1 MLNRH
6 EDLRKKF
13 KLRKPVFADPE
24 QNVDAL
30 FDHSHPLLTNFA
42 QKSNHTSVDP
52 QNIEWTRVKLPG
64 IPPLGKLQFPAE
76 VQARKRIF
84 LEDLK
89 HFPVTAPAATP
100 PNKNTVNLLTDL
112 NAGGLEE
119 QHKPAEDDS
128 QQDRKVA
135 AEFLRKN
142 LKTSD
147 FDFGALVKQ
156 QGMQMGKG
164 SYKWA
169 HLVPSDKQFIINP
182 RDMALKLDFQLDTFQ
197 AQAIHYLSAH
207 KNVFV
212 AAHTSSGKTVI
223 AEYAVALSD
232 LHNTNTIYTSP
243 IKALS
248 NQKYRDFSKKF
259 SKQKIGLIT
268 GDVQI
273 NVNYESGSTS
283 LASRLANSDCSQPN
297 ICTIMTTEILLTML
311 YKNEKFLKN
320 VEFVVFDECHYINDD
335 SRGYVWEEIF
345 ILLPSHI
352 TIIMLSATIPNL
364 MEFNEWIGELKSRDI
379 YIVKTVRRPI
389 PLEYYVVAPQYVK
402 NSNLAT
408 DSKAR
413 KGGGADKSAVTAIG
427 RSPSLSKQTGND
439 PFSVLIHCTSTPN
452 QFEDY
457 KLAEFNRH
465 IDEQLSKAK
474 GRLRDSQI
482 YLQTVRFLA
491 SVKKLPAV
499 VFVLSRK
506 RCDDLAFELDR
517 QNVNLL
523 DSETERHFVNGFL
536 TSQLAKLTK
545 SIGGGAQKHHELP
558 GQVHQMKTYLMRGF
572 ACHHSGLLQSLK
584 EIVELLFQMGY
595 VKLLFATETF
605 AIGVNMPT
613 RTVVFDSLQKFDG
626 RERRLLTPV
635 EYTQMA
641 GRAGRRGQD
650 DFGTVLMLIKK
661 DYFQPSEMR
670 QLCLTNIENNPEIKT
685 QFQLNY
691 KLLLNIIRTNE
702 LPDPKGEDYPA
713 KYDAILQWDPTWA
726 AKAPASATTELLSN
740 STLSIEKFLKFNFF
754 EYQRTLKGAK
764 LDNFRMEVWRLID
777 TLVYK
782 RFFGYFEESA
792 TLSTMKPRF
801 FFEERIRPNLH
812 IPKWSDPADKMATRE
827 NILLEFVIL
836 SVELQR
842 LRNGPWKGF
851 VRQQSQRLF
860 TNGRLVRL
868 SANGYDQHFA
878 ICVGAPVAT
887 KQQVLL
893 YRRENHSDKAWD
905 AWRREAE
912 SEEEVCVRRLMK
924 FLHRFGCTMWN
935 YRENRPL
942 VEGDDESASQET
954 GHSDVWLEEDHQ
966 LVEILNSFL
975 KINPRFWAA
984 ADTSV
989 IDWQDVA
996 RIVFA
1001 TASRSCDG
1009 NPEDVWWECD
1019 SVLESMSVDLR
1030 DIEEVYDVSV
1040 LSKHDLCKA

>member
-1 MLNRH
+1 M
-6 EDLRKKF
+6 
-13 KLRKPVFADPE
+13 RKPHFADPE

-30 FDHSHPLLTNFA
+30 FDHAHPLLTEFA
-42 QKSNHTSVDP
+42 QKANQTPVDL
-52 QNIEWTRVKLPG
+52 NNVEWKRVKLPG
-64 IPPLGKLQFPAE
+64 IPSLGKLQFPPE
-76 VQARKRIF
+76 VQAKRR
-84 LEDLK
+84 LYLDNLK
-89 HFPVTAPAATP
+89 QFPTTASVTGPAA
-100 PNKNTVNLLTDL
+100 NTVNLLT
-112 NAGGLEE
+112 
-119 QHKPAEDDS
+119 AEVKEKDDGRPVDEPNSAQS
-128 QQDRKVA
+128 QQDMKLA

-147 FDFGALVKQ
+147 SDFGTLIKVH
-156 QGMQMGKG
+156 GGQMGKG
-164 SYKWA
+164 TYKWA
-169 HLVPSDKQFIINP
+169 HLVPSDKQFTINA

-223 AEYAVALSD
+223 AEYAVALSE

-283 LASRLANSDCSQPN
+283 LASRRANSDCSQPN

-311 YKNEKFLKN
+311 YKQEKFLKN

-389 PLEYYVVAPQYVK
+389 PLEYYVVAPQYIK
-402 NSNLAT
+402 NSNITAG
-408 DSKAR
+408 AR
-413 KGGGADKSAVTAIG
+413 KETANSKSLEKTTSTVTAIG
-427 RSPSLSKQTGND
+427 RSPSLSKQTGTD
-439 PFSVLIHCTSTPN
+439 PFAVLIHCTSTPN

-457 KLAEFNRH
+457 KLSEFNRH
-465 IDEQLSKAK
+465 IEEQLTKAK

-482 YLQTVRFLA
+482 YLHTVRFL
-491 SVKKLPAV
+491 STVKKLPAV

-506 RCDDLAFELDR
+506 RCDDLAYELDR

-523 DSETERHFVNGFL
+523 DSETERHFINGFL
-536 TSQLAKLTK
+536 TSQLSKLTK
-545 SIGGGAQKHHELP
+545 SIGGGTQKNHELP
-558 GQVHQMKTYLMRGF
+558 AQVHQMKTYLLRGF

-661 DYFQPSEMR
+661 DYFQPSELR

-702 LPDPKGEDYPA
+702 LPDPKGEDYRT
-713 KYDAILQWDPTWA
+713 KYEAILQWDATWS
-726 AKAPASATTELLSN
+726 SARAQPVATELLQN
-740 STLSIEKFLKFNFF
+740 STLSIEKFLKFNFY

-764 LDNFRMEVWRLID
+764 LDNFRVEVWQLMD

-782 RFFGYFEESA
+782 RFFGYFGEPNRA
-792 TLSTMKPRF
+792 VIKPRT
-801 FFEERIRPNLH
+801 FFEERIRGDLA
-812 IPKWSDPADKMATRE
+812 IPKWLAGDKMATRE
-827 NILLEFVIL
+827 NVLLEFVIL
-836 SVELQR
+836 NVELQR
-842 LRNGPWKGF
+842 LRCGSWKHF

-860 TNGRLVRL
+860 SNGRLLRL
-868 SANGYDQHFA
+868 SANGCDQHFA
-878 ICVGAPVAT
+878 ICVGPPVDT
-887 KQQVLL
+887 KLRVLL
-893 YRRENHSDKAWD
+893 YRRENHTDMGWANWKRDS
-905 AWRREAE
+905 EAE
-912 SEEEVCVRRLMK
+912 DEECSRKLMQ
-924 FLHRFGCTMWN
+924 FLNRFGCILWKF
-935 YRENRPL
+935 RENKPL
-942 VEGDDESASQET
+942 VDGEEDEDEEDDEEQNEGKDT
-954 GHSDVWLEEDHQ
+954 DNKWLEEDRQ
-966 LVEILNSFL
+966 LLEILNSFL
-975 KINPRFWAA
+975 KVNPRLW
-984 ADTSV
+984 TTNETTV

-996 RIVFA
+996 RMVFS
-1001 TASRSCDG
+1001 TAQRSCDA
-1009 NPEDVWWECD
+1009 NPELVWWERD
-1019 SVLESMSVDLR
+1019 SMLESMFVELSDV
-1030 DIEEVYDVSV
+1030 EEVYDVTV
-1040 LSKHDLCKA
+1040 LPKHDLSKE

>member
-1 MLNRH
+1 M
-6 EDLRKKF
+6 F
-13 KLRKPVFADPE
+13 VI
-24 QNVDAL
+24 
-30 FDHSHPLLTNFA
+30 S
-42 QKSNHTSVDP
+42 
-52 QNIEWTRVKLPG
+52 
-64 IPPLGKLQFPAE
+64 
-76 VQARKRIF
+76 
-84 LEDLK
+84 
-89 HFPVTAPAATP
+89 
-100 PNKNTVNLLTDL
+100 
-112 NAGGLEE
+112 
-119 QHKPAEDDS
+119 
-128 QQDRKVA
+128 
-135 AEFLRKN
+135 
-142 LKTSD
+142 
-147 FDFGALVKQ
+147 
-156 QGMQMGKG
+156 
-164 SYKWA
+164 
-169 HLVPSDKQFIINP
+169 P

-259 SKQKIGLIT
+259 SKHKIGLIT

-273 NVNYESGSTS
+273 NVNYDSGSTS
-283 LASRLANSDCSQPN
+283 LAARRANSDCSQPN

-389 PLEYYVVAPQYVK
+389 PLEYYVVAPQYIK
-402 NSNLAT
+402 SANLA
-408 DSKAR
+408 AQ
-413 KGGGADKSAVTAIG
+413 KGVKGASVATAPAPAIG
-427 RSPSLSKQTGND
+427 RSPSLSQQTGND
-439 PFSVLIHCTSTPN
+439 PFSVRIHCTSTPQ

-457 KLAEFNRH
+457 KLSEFNRN
-465 IDEQLSKAK
+465 IEGQLAKAK

-482 YLQTVRFLA
+482 YLHTVRFL
-491 SVKKLPAV
+491 STVKKLPAV

-506 RCDDLAFELDR
+506 RCDDLASELDR

-536 TSQLAKLTK
+536 ASQLSKLTK
-545 SIGGGAQKHHELP
+545 SIGAAGSGAEKGQDLP

-661 DYFQPSEMR
+661 DYFPPAEMR
-670 QLCLTNIENNPEIKT
+670 QLCLANIESNPEIKT

-702 LPDPKGEDYPA
+702 LPDPKGEDYAA
-713 KYDAILQWDPTWA
+713 KYEAVLQWDATWTPKANPA
-726 AKAPASATTELLSN
+726 ATELLSN

-764 LDNFRMEVWRLID
+764 LDNFRMEVWQLMDI
-777 TLVYK
+777 LVYK
-782 RFFGYFEESA
+782 RFFGYFEEPNRAVIETRNFFDQRIA
-792 TLSTMKPRF
+792 TDL
-801 FFEERIRPNLH
+801 I
-812 IPKWSDPADKMATRE
+812 IPKWHEATDKMAVRE
-827 NILLEFVIL
+827 NVLVEFVIL
-836 SVELQR
+836 NVELQR
-842 LRNGPWKGF
+842 LRNGIWKHF

-860 TNGRLVRL
+860 CNGRLLRF

-878 ICVGAPVAT
+878 ICVGSAADT
-887 KQQVLL
+887 QLRVLL
-893 YRRENHSDKAWD
+893 YRSENHSEKAWQN
-905 AWRREAE
+905 WRRESEA
-912 SEEEVCVRRLMK
+912 EEELCVRKLMK
-924 FLHRFGCTMWN
+924 FLNRFGCTLWKF
-935 YRENRPL
+935 RENKPQ
-942 VEGDDESASQET
+942 VEVGEADEEDEENEQKFM
-954 GHSDVWLEEDHQ
+954 SDTWLEEDRQ
-966 LVEILNSFL
+966 LLEILISFL
-975 KINPRFWAA
+975 RINPRQWTGSSVDSA
-984 ADTSV
+984 V

-996 RIVFA
+996 RMVFE
-1001 TASRSCDG
+1001 TAHRPCEY
-1009 NPEDVWWECD
+1009 NPENAWWERD
-1019 SVLESMSVDLR
+1019 STLESMFIEIKDVD
-1030 DIEEVYDVSV
+1030 EVYDVTIMP
-1040 LSKHDLCKA
+1040 KHDLSQE

>member
-1 MLNRH
+1 M
-6 EDLRKKF
+6 
-13 KLRKPVFADPE
+13 
-24 QNVDAL
+24 
-30 FDHSHPLLTNFA
+30 
-42 QKSNHTSVDP
+42 
-52 QNIEWTRVKLPG
+52 
-64 IPPLGKLQFPAE
+64 
-76 VQARKRIF
+76 
-84 LEDLK
+84 
-89 HFPVTAPAATP
+89 
-100 PNKNTVNLLTDL
+100 
-112 NAGGLEE
+112 
-119 QHKPAEDDS
+119 
-128 QQDRKVA
+128 
-135 AEFLRKN
+135 
-142 LKTSD
+142 
-147 FDFGALVKQ
+147 
-156 QGMQMGKG
+156 
-164 SYKWA
+164 
-169 HLVPSDKQFIINP
+169 
-182 RDMALKLDFQLDTFQ
+182 
-197 AQAIHYLSAH
+197 SAH

-273 NVNYESGSTS
+273 NVNYEGASTS
-283 LASRLANSDCSQPN
+283 LASRHANSDCSQPN

-352 TIIMLSATIPNL
+352 TIVMLSATIPNL

-379 YIVKTVRRPI
+379 YIVKTARRPI
-389 PLEYYVVAPQYVK
+389 PLEYYVVAPQYIK
-402 NSNLAT
+402 NSNIT
-408 DSKAR
+408 GSSKKSNNDNNLPVKKQASE
-413 KGGGADKSAVTAIG
+413 SAVTAIAIG

-452 QFEDY
+452 HFEDY
-457 KLAEFNRH
+457 KLSEFNRN
-465 IDEQLSKAK
+465 IEDQLAKAK
-474 GRLRDSQI
+474 GRLRDAQI
-482 YLQTVRFLA
+482 YLQTVRFL
-491 SVKKLPAV
+491 STVKKLPAV

-517 QNVNLL
+517 QNLNLL
-523 DSETERHFVNGFL
+523 DSETERHFINGFL
-536 TSQLAKLTK
+536 TNQLSKLTK
-545 SIGGGAQKHHELP
+545 SIGGGAQNHELP
-558 GQVHQMKTYLMRGF
+558 AQVHQMKTYLMRGF

-702 LPDPKGEDYPA
+702 LPDPKGEDYA
-713 KYDAILQWDPTWA
+713 TKYEAILHWNATWTV
-726 AKAPASATTELLSN
+726 KPQQASELLSN

-764 LDNFRMEVWRLID
+764 LDNFRMEVWQLVD
-777 TLVYK
+777 TLIYK
-782 RFFGYFEESA
+782 RFFGYFEENRA
-792 TLSTMKPRF
+792 VLRWRE
-801 FFEERIRPNLH
+801 FFEEKVQRDLV
-812 IPKWSDPADKMATRE
+812 IPKWGAKDDKVAGRE
-827 NILLEFVIL
+827 NIQLEFVIL
-836 SVELQR
+836 NVELQR
-842 LRNGPWKGF
+842 LRDGRWKHF

-860 TNGRLVRL
+860 SNGRLLRF
-868 SANGYDQHFA
+868 SANGFDRHFA
-878 ICVGAPVAT
+878 ICVGGAVDA
-887 KQQVLL
+887 KLRVLV
-893 YRRENHSDKAWD
+893 YRRENHSDKSWED
-905 AWRREAE
+905 WMAE
-912 SEEEVCVRRLMK
+912 SQAEDVECVRRLTK
-924 FLHRFGCTMWN
+924 FLNRFGCALWKL
-935 YRENRPL
+935 RENKPV
-942 VEGDDESASQET
+942 VEADAEEGGVDDADVEEKYL
-954 GHSDVWLEEDHQ
+954 SDHLLEEDKQ
-966 LVEILNSFL
+966 LLEILNSFL
-975 KINPRFWAA
+975 KINLKYWTSNVPTGEAA
-984 ADTSV
+984 TS
-989 IDWQDVA
+989 IDWKNVA
-996 RIVFA
+996 RMVFSA
-1001 TASRSCDG
+1001 AQQAVND
-1009 NPEDVWWECD
+1009 NPESVWWERD
-1019 SVLESMSVDLR
+1019 SMLESIFVELKDV
-1030 DIEEVYDVSV
+1030 EEVYDLAV
-1040 LSKHDLCKA
+1040 LPKHDLSKE